1 MAVISVIGAGSWGTA
16 LAQTV
21 AVGGH
26 EARLWARRSAVAEAI
41 NHDHRNPR
49 YLSDVSLSENVS
61 ATCSLA
67 ECLSDCDAALIVTPS
82 RLLRE
87 MAGKMRGLVTPQ
99 TPIAV
104 CCKGIEEGT
113 GALPLQVLTETLGCL
128 ERLAAISGPN
138 HAEEVVKGVPSATVA
153 ASCVAATADRFQ
165 ELLASP
171 SLRVYASLDPVGV
184 EVCAAYK
191 NIIAIAVG
199 LSYGLGFGDNT
210 AATIITRGLAEMSR
224 LVTAAGGDAMTCMG
238 LAGSGDTVVTCMSRH
253 SRNRRFGQDYLAKG
267 RSLEDFSRDT
277 HMVVEGAAACK
288 NVAVL
293 EHRYQLDLPLC
304 DGVRAIAWN
313 GVDPR
318 KVVRSLV
325 DRPLKS
331 EF

>member
-1 MAVISVIGAGSWGTA
+1 MATISIIGAGSWGTA
-16 LAQTV
+16 LAQAV
-21 AVGGH
+21 AENGN
-26 EARLWARRSAVAEAI
+26 EARLWARRPEVANAI
-41 NHDHRNPR
+41 NQNHRNPR
-49 YLSDVSLSENVS
+49 YLTDVELSSEVYATSSLE
-61 ATCSLA
+61 
-67 ECLSDCDAALIVTPS
+67 ECLAQSDAALIVTPS
-82 RLLRE
+82 HLLRE
-87 MAGKMRGLVTPQ
+87 MATQMSGFIAAQL
-99 TPIAV
+99 PIAV
-104 CCKGIEEGT
+104 CCKGIEQGT

-128 ERLAAISGPN
+128 ERFAVISGPN

-153 ASCVAATADRFQ
+153 ASCVAATADQFQ
-165 ELLASP
+165 GLLASP

-224 LVTAAGGDAMTCMG
+224 LVVAAGGDAMTCMG

-253 SRNRRFGQDYLAKG
+253 SRNRRFGQDYLAHGKT
-267 RSLEDFSRDT
+267 LDDFSDDT

-288 NVAVL
+288 NIATL
-293 EHRYQLDLPLC
+293 EQRYGLELPLC
-304 DGVRAIAWN
+304 DGVRAIAWE
-313 GVDPR
+313 GVSPR
-318 KVVRSLV
+318 EVVKTLV